1 MSHLNLIFLKK
12 NLEGQCAFVFRE
24 LAKYDY
30 FEFNLPLYYF
40 FPSPYP
46 FSAETILR
54 FSKGKGVKRFEL
66 RQIWPQ
72 KKKTHRWR
80 PRLSEFAD

>member
-1 MSHLNLIFLKK
+1 MLNMKY
-12 NLEGQCAFVFRE
+12 V
-24 LAKYDY
+24 KYDY

-66 RQIWPQ
+66 RPQ
-72 KKKTHRWR
+72 KKKLT
-80 PRLSEFAD
+80 DGGQD

>member
-1 MSHLNLIFLKK
+1 MCICLS
-12 NLEGQCAFVFRE
+12 RE

-66 RQIWPQ
+66 RRIWPQ
-72 KKKTHRWR
+72 KKNSPMEAKIKRICR
-80 PRLSEFAD
+80 LKKCMPRITDKLMS